1 MRDAQY
7 FLNNTKESGDCQSEI
22 YHCHMLRD
30 EGYTYKEIGAA
41 LQITWKRVDYIIN
54 KLSLK

>member
-1 MRDAQY
+1 MLADTLE
-7 FLNNTKESGDCQSEI
+7 FLGEARGMEI